1 MRFEVF
7 LAFRFLRA
15 RQYAFINLIT
25 ILSMAGVALGVCALI
40 VVLSVMSGF
49 QDEFTKKIV
58 GMNSHVTIYKA
69 GGVIEH
75 PQVVVDKLGQ
85 MPQVTG
91 VSPIV
96 YGQVMLV
103 AQAAASGA
111 IVYGLKAP
119 DSSKAK
125 ELAQHMVAGDLAR
138 LAKPLS
144 DGLWGVVMGSAL
156 ARRLGLGVGSV
167 VNAINPLGE
176 DTPVGRAPKTEPFR
190 VVGIFES
197 GLYQFDSSIVFMGLA
212 AGQRFLDLGQ
222 GVSGMEVMLKDLYQA
237 PQLAQDIGRQLGPM
251 YFARDWISTNKN
263 LFAALKLEKIAMF
276 VILILIVFVASFGIV
291 SSLIMMVMVKTRDIG
306 ILKAL
311 GATKATL
318 RRVFMLQGLFI
329 GLVGTLVGV
338 GGGLVLCWLLS
349 RYHFIELPKAVYPIN
364 TLPVQVEPLM
374 VAAVAG
380 AAVLISLLATIYP
393 AKVAG
398 GLDPV
403 SALRY
408 E

>member
-69 GGVIEH
+69 GGIIEN
-75 PQVVVDKLGQ
+75 PQAVADKLGK

-103 AQAAASGA
+103 APAAASGA
-111 IVYGLKAP
+111 IVYGLEAP
-119 DSSKAK
+119 GSPKAK
-125 ELAQHMVAGDLAR
+125 ELTRHLVAGDLAR
-138 LAKPLS
+138 MASPLA

-167 VNAINPLGE
+167 VNVINPLGE
-176 DTPVGRAPKTEPFR
+176 DTPVGRAPKTEPFQ

-212 AGQRFLDLGQ
+212 AGQRFLDLGR
-222 GVSGMEVMLKDLYQA
+222 GVTGMEVMLRDLYQA
-237 PQLAQDIGRQLGPM
+237 PGLAQEIGRELGPM

-393 AKVAG
+393 ARVAG

>member
-69 GGVIEH
+69 GGSIDR
-75 PQVVVDKLGQ
+75 PQAVMDKLGK

-103 AQAAASGA
+103 APSAASGA
-111 IVYGLKAP
+111 IVYGLQAPGSPKAQ
-119 DSSKAK
+119 
-125 ELAQHMVAGDLAR
+125 ELNKHLVAGDMSRMAS
-138 LAKPLS
+138 PLG
-144 DGLWGVVMGSAL
+144 DGLWGVVLGSAL

-167 VNAINPLGE
+167 VNVINPLGE
-176 DTPVGRAPKTEPFR
+176 DTPVGRAPKTEPFQ

-212 AGQRFLDLGQ
+212 AGQRFLGLGK
-222 GVSGMEVMLKDLYQA
+222 GVSGMEVMLKDLYRA
-237 PQLAQDIGRQLGPM
+237 PQLALKIGRELGPM

-393 AKVAG
+393 ARVAG

>member
-69 GGVIEH
+69 GGVIEA
-75 PQVVVDKLGQ
+75 PQAVVDKLGR

-103 AQAAASGA
+103 APAAASGA

-125 ELAQHMVAGDLAR
+125 ELAHHMVAGDLAK
-138 LAKPLS
+138 LANPLA

-167 VNAINPLGE
+167 VNVINPLGE
-176 DTPVGRAPKTEPFR
+176 DTPVGRAPKTEPFQ

-237 PQLAQDIGRQLGPM
+237 PQLAQDIGRQLGPL

-403 SALRY
+403 RALRY

>member
-40 VVLSVMSGF
+40 VVLSVMNGF

-69 GGVIEH
+69 GGVIES
-75 PQVVVDKLGQ
+75 PQTVVKKLDH

-103 AQAAASGA
+103 APAAASGA
-111 IVYGLKAP
+111 IVYGLEAP
-119 DSSKAK
+119 DSPKAK
-125 ELAQHMVAGDLAR
+125 ELAQHLVAGDLKR
-138 LAKPLS
+138 LSKPLG
-144 DGLWGVVMGSAL
+144 DGLWGVVLGSAL
-156 ARRLGLGVGSV
+156 ARRLGLGMGAV
-167 VNAINPLGE
+167 VNVINPLGE
-176 DTPVGRAPKTEPFR
+176 DTPVGRAPKTEPFQ

-197 GLYQFDSSIVFMGLA
+197 GLYQFDSSIVFMGLK

-237 PQLAQDIGRQLGPM
+237 PAVAKTIGRRLGPLF
-251 YFARDWISTNKN
+251 YARDWISTNSN

-311 GATKATL
+311 GATRASL
-318 RRVFMLQGLFI
+318 RRVFMLQGLLI
-329 GLVGTLVGV
+329 GLVGTVVGV
-338 GGGLVLCWLLS
+338 GGGLFLCWLLS

-364 TLPVQVEPLM
+364 TLPVHVDPLM
-374 VAAVAG
+374 VAVVA
-380 AAVLISLLATIYP
+380 ACAVLISLLATIYP
-393 AKVAG
+393 ARVAG

-403 SALRY
+403 RALRY

>member
-75 PQVVVDKLGQ
+75 PQAVVDKLGQ

-103 AQAAASGA
+103 APAAASGA
-111 IVYGLKAP
+111 IVYGLQAP

-144 DGLWGVVMGSAL
+144 DGLWGVVVGSAL

-197 GLYQFDSSIVFMGLA
+197 GLYQFDSSILFMGLA

-222 GVSGMEVMLKDLYQA
+222 GVSGMEVMLRDLYQA
-237 PQLAQDIGRQLGPM
+237 PQLAHDIGRQLGPM